1 MGMTIKELAAKKAKE
16 AAAAAAKN
24 KVVGKDN
31 EEKKEADREKD
42 LNSRFYK
49 ALANKDVAELK
60 ALSEEF
66 EKDYKA
72 KGQSVGT
79 NADGGYLVPTTL
91 DTQIREKLRVLS
103 PIRQIATVMSNMPAD
118 LTLPLEG
125 TLPTTYWVGE
135 GVAPTES
142 KQTFDVAKM
151 KAHKLGGFGKFTY
164 ESLADTAVTPSLQSF
179 VADRFALSLA
189 INENAA
195 FVGGDGTNK
204 PFGFRSSQIT
214 PAELAQAG
222 ATLAWDDLVK
232 LTLKVNAAYRANAV
246 FVVST
251 KALGL
256 IMTLK
261 DNAGRPIYLP
271 SLTEGA
277 PATLLGRPV
286 YEVSEIPENLG
297 TGTNETEVWFGD
309 FKNYLIGDR
318 EATRI
323 KFGTTGTDLESDKIS
338 LVIFKRVAGL
348 PIMSES
354 FAKLTKVK

>member
-1 MGMTIKELAAKKAKE
+1 MTIKELAAKKAKE
-16 AAAAAAKN
+16 AAAVAAKN
-24 KVVGKDN
+24 AVVGKG
-31 EEKKEADREKD
+31 EETKEEDREKD

-49 ALANKDVAELK
+49 ALANKDVAELRE
-60 ALSEEF
+60 LSSEF

-72 KGQSVGT
+72 KGQSIGT
-79 NADGGYLVPTTL
+79 DADGGYLVPTTL

-103 PIRQIATVMSNMPAD
+103 PIRQIATVLSNMPAN

-125 TLPTTYWVGE
+125 TLPTTYWVSE

-195 FVGGDGTNK
+195 FVGGDGNGK
-204 PFGFRSSQIT
+204 PFGFRSSKIT
-214 PAELAQAG
+214 PAELQRAG

-232 LTLKVNAAYRANAV
+232 LTLKVNAAYRANSV

-297 TGTNETEVWFGD
+297 TGTNETEIWFGD